1 MNRTGISALALA
13 AVLAFPVGPALAA
26 TGSTQ
31 AQRAR
36 FCAAVSQ
43 WGLSPAVRQ
52 LQDAVQ
58 EGDKRALQAAFKSWS
73 DETQAMVDALPS
85 DAPKPAKRGF
95 VNLNKA
101 IQSLARGRSGSK
113 AQLKVYRKSRG
124 PVLAYYGRT
133 CG

>member
-1 MNRTGISALALA
+1 MKKIGIPAVIVATAL
-13 AVLAFPVGPALAA
+13 VLPVGPAGAA
-26 TGSTQ
+26 PGSTQ

-58 EGDKRALQAAFKSWS
+58 QGDKRALRQAFRSWS
-73 DETQAMVDALPS
+73 DETQAMVDALPP

-95 VNLNKA
+95 GNLNQA
-101 IQSLARGRSGSK
+101 IQSLGRSGSK
-113 AQLKVYRKSRG
+113 MQLRVYRKSRG